1 MEERQA
7 VTPVELS
14 SHDVPPRDRV
24 PHWDATQIRILD
36 AADELI
42 LRRGV
47 HGVTIAELARRAGHS
62 RPTIYR
68 SWTDADDVVRAA
80 LLRRVA
86 GIVAEFPEPSRSR
99 EALVDD
105 VLRFSAL
112 FRRDPV
118 YGRLLDEEPEA
129 FTRYTLQRVGSSQ
142 RLILAWLARAI
153 AAAQENGDVRREDPA
168 EMAVMLLLL
177 AQSAV
182 LSHGTVSDLVSES
195 AWERELRAA
204 LDGLLRA

>member
-7 VTPVELS
+7 TTVLVERIL
-14 SHDVPPRDRV
+14 PQ
-24 PHWDATQIRILD
+24 WDATQTRILD
-36 AADELI
+36 AADDLI
-42 LRRGV
+42 VRRGV

-68 SWTDADDVVRAA
+68 SWSDSDDVVRSA

-86 GIVAEFPEPSRSR
+86 TIVAEFPEPSHSR
-99 EALVDD
+99 GELVDD
-105 VLRFSAL
+105 VLRFSTL
-112 FRRDPV
+112 FRNDAV

-142 RLILAWLARAI
+142 RLILSWLSSAI
-153 AAAQENGDVRREDPA
+153 SAAQEHGDVRRDAPE
-168 EMAVMLLLL
+168 EMAVMLLLV

-182 LSHGTVSDLVSES
+182 LSHGTVSDLVSER

>member
-7 VTPVELS
+7 VAAATWRMPE
-14 SHDVPPRDRV
+14 
-24 PHWDATQIRILD
+24 WDSTQSRILD
-36 AADELI
+36 AADALI
-42 LRRGV
+42 GRRGV

-68 SWTDADDVVRAA
+68 SWNDADDVVRAA

-86 GIVAEFPEPSRSR
+86 AILGEFPANAVTRL
-99 EALVDD
+99 ALVDD
-105 VLRFSAL
+105 VLRFCAL
-112 FRRDPV
+112 FRADDV
-118 YGRLLDEEPEA
+118 YGRLLADEPEV

-142 RLILAWLARAI
+142 RLILNWLATAI
-153 AAAQENGDVRREDPA
+153 RAAQQRGSVRDGDPDEI
-168 EMAVMLLLL
+168 AVMLLLI

-182 LSHGTVSDLVSES
+182 LSHGTVSELLSEH

-204 LDGLLRA
+204 LDGLLRP

>member
-1 MEERQA
+1 MEERQTVIA
-7 VTPVELS
+7 SPDGSTPSDELP
-14 SHDVPPRDRV
+14 V
-24 PHWDATQIRILD
+24 WDATQTRILD

-68 SWTDADDVVRAA
+68 SWSDADDVVRGA

-86 GIVAEFPEPSRSR
+86 GIVAEFPEASPSRVS
-99 EALVDD
+99 LVDD
-105 VLRFSAL
+105 VLRFSTL
-112 FRRDPV
+112 FRSDPV
-118 YGRLLDEEPEA
+118 FGRLLDEEPEA
-129 FTRYTLQRVGSSQ
+129 FTRYTLQRVGLSQ

-153 AAAQENGDVRREDPA
+153 GAAQDHGDVRRDDPA

-204 LDGLLRA
+204 LDGLLRP

>member
-7 VTPVELS
+7 LADAAGTRAP
-14 SHDVPPRDRV
+14 D
-24 PHWDATQIRILD
+24 WDPTQSRILD

-42 LRRGV
+42 GRRGV

-68 SWTDADDVVRAA
+68 SWSDADDVVRAA

-86 GIVAEFPEPSRSR
+86 VILEQFPTHAATRHE
-99 EALVDD
+99 LVDD
-105 VLRFSAL
+105 ILRFSTL
-112 FRRDPV
+112 FRSDGV
-118 YGRLLDEEPEA
+118 YGRLLAEEPEA

-142 RLILAWLARAI
+142 RLILGWLATAI
-153 AAAQENGDVRREDPA
+153 GAAQRGGSVRPGDPNEI
-168 EMAVMLLLL
+168 AVMLLLI

-182 LSHGTVSDLVSES
+182 LSHGTVSELLSEH

-204 LDGLLRA
+204 LDGLLRP

>member
-7 VTPVELS
+7 MSALT
-14 SHDVPPRDRV
+14 DRARPR
-24 PHWDATQIRILD
+24 WDATQVRILD
-36 AADELI
+36 AADDLI
-42 LRRGV
+42 MRRGV

-68 SWTDADDVVRAA
+68 SWSDADDVVRSA

-86 GIVAEFPEPSRSR
+86 SIVAEFPEPSHSR
-99 EALVDD
+99 GELVDD

-112 FRRDPV
+112 FRNDAV
-118 YGRLLDEEPEA
+118 FGGLLDEEPEA

-142 RLILAWLARAI
+142 RLILTWLARAI
-153 AAAQENGDVRREDPA
+153 SVAQEYGDVRRDDPS

-204 LDGLLRA
+204 IDGLLRA

>member
-7 VTPVELS
+7 TTVLPEGGL
-14 SHDVPPRDRV
+14 PQ
-24 PHWDATQIRILD
+24 WDATQTRILD
-36 AADELI
+36 AADDLI
-42 LRRGV
+42 VRRGV

-68 SWTDADDVVRAA
+68 NWTDADDVVRSA

-86 GIVAEFPEPSRSR
+86 AIVAEFPEPSHSR
-99 EALVDD
+99 GELVDD

-112 FRRDPV
+112 FRSDAV

-142 RLILAWLARAI
+142 RLILSWLAGAI
-153 AAAQENGDVRREDPA
+153 STAQEHGDVRRDAPK
-168 EMAVMLLLL
+168 EMAVMLMLV

>member
-7 VTPVELS
+7 ESELI
-14 SHDVPPRDRV
+14 DGALPR
-24 PHWDATQIRILD
+24 WDATQTRVLD
-36 AADELI
+36 AADEL
-42 LRRGV
+42 LVRRGV

-68 SWTDADDVVRAA
+68 SWSDADDVVRSA

-86 GIVAEFPEPSRSR
+86 AIVAEFPDPSRSR
-99 EALVDD
+99 EQLVDD
-105 VLRFSAL
+105 VLGFSAL
-112 FRRDPV
+112 FRSDPV

-142 RLILAWLARAI
+142 RLILSWLARAI
-153 AAAQENGDVRREDPA
+153 SAAQEHGDVRRDDPA
-168 EMAVMLLLL
+168 EMSVMLLLL
-177 AQSAV
+177 TQSAV
-182 LSHGTVSDLVSES
+182 LSHGTVSDLVSEG

-204 LDGLLRA
+204 LHGLLRA